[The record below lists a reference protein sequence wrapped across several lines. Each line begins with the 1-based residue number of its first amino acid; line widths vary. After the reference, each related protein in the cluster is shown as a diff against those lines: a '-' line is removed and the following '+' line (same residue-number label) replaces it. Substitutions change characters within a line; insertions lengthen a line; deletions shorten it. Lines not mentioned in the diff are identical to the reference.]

1 MNMLTI
7 IFLLIFTSST
17 AQTII
22 IRDIQTGIP
31 LENVNVFKDT
41 IGTTSDN
48 KGLCNLDIFQTD
60 DLITFSLIGYKTIR
74 LPINKIPNIF
84 YMQNESIPMDLIN
97 VLGKSKKPKKSYLRL
112 ERDVRKVYPYAKT
125 LSKLLI
131 EYDSIIDSLDHYSGI
146 FRYQKKRIIFS
157 KIEKE
162 LITKYG
168 YSIKKL
174 TKRQGRIL
182 IRLVDRETNR
192 TSYNIIRD
200 FRNIFNAGFWQ
211 LTARIFGHNLKSVY
225 NPQKGEDRLIEFIIV
240 KIDNK
245 NRNHILN
252 KKSY

>member
-1 MNMLTI
+1 MLMI
-7 IFLLIFTSST
+7 IFLLIFTSSN

-31 LENVNVFKDT
+31 LENVNVFKNNN
-41 IGTTSDN
+41 GTTTDN
-48 KGLCNLDIFQTD
+48 QGLCNLDIFQTN
-60 DLITFSLIGYKTIR
+60 DLITFSLIGYKTIT
-74 LPINKIPNIF
+74 LPLNKIPSIF

-97 VLGKSKKPKKSYLRL
+97 VLGKSKKSKKGFLRL
-112 ERDVRKVYPYAKT
+112 EKDVKKVYPYAKT

-131 EYDSIIDSLDHYSGI
+131 EYDSIIDSLDHYSGF
-146 FRYQKKRIIFS
+146 FRYQKKRMIFS

-211 LTARIFGHNLKSVY
+211 LTARFFGHNLKSVY

-240 KIDNK
+240 KNE

-252 KKSY
+252 KKSF